1 MRIALRIHATILRVA
16 HLDNGIGRHS
26 SREKSPGMLHIDGR
40 KEPTTAS
47 ILSTIVLPK
56 TQRDITIQ
64 RIVRTDAFEPVQIL
78 FISISRGVGLNLI
91 VFTSIIIKT
100 EVSSFGFFS
109 RKLKEARLIVISGSL
124 RIAHPFTCRYVVEVV
139 GVRLSF
145 HGIHGKN
152 SAIGWCG
159 SRCQIFVYIIAL
171 TVSKDVTVLRP
182 TRSWIRRTPL
192 NGICPASQRG
202 QAEKEQALKF

>member
-1 MRIALRIHATILRVA
+1 MRIALRIHATILLVA

-26 SREKSPGMLHIDGR
+26 SREKCPGMLHIDGR

-64 RIVRTDAFEPVQIL
+64 RIVRTDPFEPVQIL

-100 EVSSFGFFS
+100 KVSSFGFFS
-109 RKLKEARLIVISGSL
+109 RKLKEARLIVVSGSL

-139 GVRLSF
+139 GIRLSV

-152 SAIGWCG
+152 SAIGWRR

-182 TRSWIRRTPL
+182 TRSWIRRTSL
-192 NGICPASQRG
+192 NGICPASQHG